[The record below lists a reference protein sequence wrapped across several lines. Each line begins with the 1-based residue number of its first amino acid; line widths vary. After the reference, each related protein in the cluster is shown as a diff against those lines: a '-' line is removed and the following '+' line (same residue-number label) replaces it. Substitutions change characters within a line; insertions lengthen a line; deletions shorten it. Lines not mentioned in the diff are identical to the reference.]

1 MKKTIF
7 AGWWQVAISM
17 LTQAAA
23 TGTIVTCFSVFAAPL
38 AKEFG
43 ASRGELGLIMTL
55 TYLIGGLLNPMLGTA
70 MDRFSIR
77 KIMLGGGVALA
88 AGFLALSFATSM
100 TGVFLAFGL
109 LLALANAALGPLS
122 YSTLLPRWFV
132 ARRAR
137 AFGVTVAGYAIGGL
151 ILPPLFAVLI
161 ESFGWRNALRMFTAF
176 VILVVIPLIGWLV
189 IDRPSDVGL
198 YPDGDAQ
205 PSRVTTN
212 AAAEP
217 SQSTGALLRDMNF
230 WVITLCICVV
240 LMGAA
245 GLLSNMVP
253 FALSRG
259 LAAKQ
264 GALFL
269 SCFSAGSL
277 TSKVLY
283 SFFGDR
289 LNPRAGLAT
298 GLFFFTL
305 SSCCFLY
312 GNTFAVLLAASFLF
326 GMGVG
331 TSLPLWSYLTARVFG
346 TANLGRVFGLM
357 NIVTMPLTLLAPPVM
372 GAIFDRTGAYD
383 DGFILYICL
392 GLAALMLVPRLRIVA
407 TPRLAPAPVG

>member
-7 AGWWQVAISM
+7 AGWWQVAICM

-55 TYLIGGLLNPMLGTA
+55 VYLINGLLNPMLGTA

-77 KIMLGGGVALA
+77 KIMLGGSAALA

-137 AFGVTVAGYAIGGL
+137 AFGLTVAGFAIGGL
-151 ILPPLFAVLI
+151 ILPPLFALLI
-161 ESFGWRNALRMFTAF
+161 ESFGWRNTVRMFAAF

-198 YPDGDAQ
+198 YPDGNVQ

-212 AAAEP
+212 AAGEP

-230 WVITLCICVV
+230 WVVTLCICVV
-240 LMGAA
+240 LMGSA
-245 GLLSNMVP
+245 GLVSNMVP

-277 TSKVLY
+277 TSKILY
-283 SFFGDR
+283 TFFGDR

-298 GLFFFTL
+298 GLFFFTV

-312 GNTFAVLLAASFLF
+312 GYTFPVLLAASFLF

-346 TANLGRVFGLM
+346 TANVGRVFGLM
-357 NIVTMPLTLLAPPVM
+357 TIVTMPLSLLAPPVM
-372 GAIFDRTGAYD
+372 GAIFDHTGAYD
-383 DGFILYICL
+383 DGFMLYIGL
-392 GLAALMLVPRLRIVA
+392 GLAALMLVPRLRIVV
-407 TPRLAPAPVG
+407 TPRLAPAPV

>member
-7 AGWWQVAISM
+7 AGWWQVAICM
-17 LTQAAA
+17 VTQAAA

-38 AKEFG
+38 AREFG
-43 ASRGELGLIMTL
+43 ASRGELGLVMTL
-55 TYLIGGLLNPMLGTA
+55 TYLVGGVLNPVLGTA

-77 KIMLGGGVALA
+77 KIMLGGGAALA
-88 AGFLALSFATSM
+88 VGFLAVSFATSM
-100 TGVFLAFGL
+100 MWVFLAFGL
-109 LLALANAALGPLS
+109 LLAFANAALGPLS
-122 YSTLLPRWFV
+122 YSTLLPRWFA

-137 AFGVTVAGYAIGGL
+137 AFGITVAGFAIGGL
-151 ILPPLFAVLI
+151 ILPPLFALLI
-161 ESFGWRNALRMFTAF
+161 ESFGWRDTMRLFAAF
-176 VILVVIPLIGWLV
+176 VVVAVIPLIGWLV

-198 YPDGDAQ
+198 YPDGDVQ

-212 AAAEP
+212 AAAEL
-217 SQSTGALLRDMNF
+217 SHSTGALLRDTNF
-230 WVITLCICVV
+230 WVITLCICLV

-277 TSKVLY
+277 TSKILY

-298 GLFFFTL
+298 GLIFFTG

-312 GNTFAVLLAASFLF
+312 GHSFAVLLAASFLF

-331 TSLPLWSYLTARVFG
+331 TALPLWSYLTARVFG
-346 TANLGRVFGLM
+346 TANVGRVFGLM

-372 GAIFDRTGAYD
+372 GAIFDRTGTYD
-383 DGFILYICL
+383 DGFITYICL
-392 GLAALMLVPRLRIVA
+392 GLAAFMLVPRLRIVA
-407 TPRLAPAPVG
+407 TPRLTPAPAG